1 MSQLVKILVLLV
13 CLSLG
18 TNCAI
23 INANDTSALRAT
35 PIIGPAESIKPVEV
49 PVKPITPI
57 KPVQPSQRLQS
68 AQIYKGTT

>member
-1 MSQLVKILVLLV
+1 MNHLVRILVLFV

-18 TNCAI
+18 TYCAI
-23 INANDTSALRAT
+23 INANDTSALRTT

-49 PVKPITPI
+49 PVLSIAPITPA
-57 KPVQPSQRLQS
+57 QPSQRLQS